1 MQASQLWAQS
11 EPLLGALQVRNLKG
25 CLKVAIDFVAP
36 ESIGQCLRLS
46 EERRILARQETGP
59 VERRMH
65 ADKLQGE
72 LMLNRALANAV
83 KLVPL

>member
-1 MQASQLWAQS
+1 MYD
-11 EPLLGALQVRNLKG
+11 ALTVQVRNLKG

-46 EERRILARQETGP
+46 EERRLLAVHETGR
-59 VERRMH
+59 VETRVH

-72 LMLNRALANAV
+72 LMLNRALASAAEIL
-83 KLVPL
+83 KGGPSPGQA

>member
-1 MQASQLWAQS
+1 M
-11 EPLLGALQVRNLKG
+11 QVRNLKG

-46 EERRILARQETGP
+46 
-59 VERRMH
+59 VERRLLALQEKGPVVRRVH

-72 LMLNRALANAV
+72 LMLNRALADAARALSS
-83 KLVPL
+83 KGC